1 MRVVR
6 VQGATAPVST
16 VRANPRRAV
25 SHCAGRPRAGRAVV
39 ILIVVSPE
47 SVEPVPAVPAVPRR
61 PPALARARRA
71 LVVDGYVSLR
81 GDSVVGAGSTAIQR
95 WQIAAWAAA
104 QGWRVGQ
111 IFEEPSTE
119 GSPASAARLREA
131 LERVESG
138 ESDGIVAVRLTQFG
152 ASLREALRAIE
163 RIEAAGGTFVSLGD
177 GIDLSTPTGRLIL
190 RLLLSVAEW

>member
-6 VQGATAPVST
+6 VEGATAPVST
-16 VRANPRRAV
+16 VRVNPRRAV

-39 ILIVVSPE
+39 IVIVVSPE
-47 SVEPVPAVPAVPRR
+47 SVAPVPAVRRR
-61 PPALARARRA
+61 PPALSRARRA

-95 WQIAAWAAA
+95 LQIAAWAAA
-104 QGWRVGQ
+104 RGWRVGQ

-138 ESDGIVAVRLTQFG
+138 ESDGIVAVRLTQLG
-152 ASLREALRAIE
+152 ASLREALCSIE
-163 RIEAAGGTFVSLGD
+163 RIEAAGGTFVSVGD
-177 GIDLSTPTGRLIL
+177 GIDFSTPTGRLIL
-190 RLLLSVAEW
+190 RLLLAVAEW